1 MGPALLSK
9 TEKQQR
15 VEICSEHLHRHM
27 IEGENMLKRIVAIDK
42 TWIRSFEPELKC
54 QMGHSKFTK
63 TDKIPKKHEQSK
75 NVDDI
80 CL

>member
-1 MGPALLSK
+1 
-9 TEKQQR
+9 
-15 VEICSEHLHRHM
+15 M
-27 IEGENMLKRIVAIDK
+27 IEGVNMLKRIVAIDK